1 MYYLWSYSLFTQI
14 TKKNVDRGGTNEL
27 YSACVIA
34 VSATSVAKHP
44 LSYEIPLTGTIEN
57 IIINI
62 KLAFKSLGMQ
72 KYHPTPSCRKVLS
85 VLASH
90 RK

>member
-57 IIINI
+57 ISVTI
-62 KLAFKSLGMQ
+62 KRTFKGLGMQ
-72 KYHPTPSCRKVLS
+72 TVYMYKH
-85 VLASH
+85 
-90 RK
+90 